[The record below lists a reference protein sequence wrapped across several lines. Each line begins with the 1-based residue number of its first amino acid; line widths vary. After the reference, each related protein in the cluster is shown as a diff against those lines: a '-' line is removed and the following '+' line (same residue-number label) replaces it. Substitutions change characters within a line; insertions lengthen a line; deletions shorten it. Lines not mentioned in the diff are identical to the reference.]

1 MATHS
6 ILALL
11 KLSITVSPGMNASGS
26 VNGPL
31 RVRMLSRYFLHHVTL
46 AVRRLSKV
54 FLPSR
59 TRPFFDTGNRI
70 LSIN

>member
-1 MATHS
+1 MATYS

-11 KLSITVSPGMNASGS
+11 KLSITVSPGINASGS

-31 RVRMLSRYFLHHVTL
+31 RVRMLSRYFLHHVTFM
-46 AVRRLSKV
+46 VRQLREV

-59 TRPFFDTGNRI
+59 TGPFLDTGNGV
-70 LSIN
+70 LNIN